1 MFNFYLEISYNVLMI
16 KALKYRIYPTHK
28 QQTLLD
34 IQLEE
39 MRWLYNHCL
48 AERKN
53 AYEQTGKSP
62 GLYDQQKT
70 FPQLKAS
77 RPTLLNCNA
86 QSLQN
91 VAVRVDLAF
100 QAYFRRVKAG
110 EKEVGYPRF
119 KGYGRYD
126 SITFPQAESSCE
138 VKNGKLKVSKIG
150 NVTIKLHRPIE
161 GKVKTATL
169 TRSSTG
175 KWYVCFSL
183 EVVPKRLP
191 PNSKQVGIDVG
202 LKTFASMSDGTE
214 IANPRFFRKEENE
227 LAKVQRKLSKEVKG
241 TPERRFRGKAVAR
254 VHERTGWKR
263 DNFSHQNSR
272 KIVNSFGLIA
282 VEDLNVN
289 RMVHNHCL
297 SKSIHDAAWSGFFS
311 MLRSKAEEA
320 GYTFIAVNPA
330 YTSQTCSK
338 CGHRRLDK
346 LTLSERVFTCP
357 ECSLHLDRDL
367 NASLNILALGLQG
380 IRPGPVEAVC
390 FS

>member
-1 MFNFYLEISYNVLMI
+1 MI

-28 QQTLLD
+28 QGTLLGF
-34 IQLEE
+34 QLEQ

-48 AERKN
+48 AEHKN
-53 AYEQTGKSP
+53 VYEQTGKSP

-77 RPTLLNCNA
+77 RPSLLTCNA
-86 QSLQN
+86 QALQN

-110 EKEVGYPRF
+110 EKPGYPRF
-119 KGYGRYD
+119 KSYGRYD

-150 NVTIKLHRPIE
+150 NVSIKLHRPIV

-169 TRSSTG
+169 IRSSTS
-175 KWYVCFSL
+175 KWYVCFSV
-183 EVVPKRLP
+183 EVEPNRLSA
-191 PNSKQVGIDVG
+191 NAKQVGIDVG
-202 LKTFASMSDGTE
+202 LKTFASLSDGQE
-214 IANPRFFRKEENE
+214 IVNPRFFRKEEKE
-227 LAKVQRKLSKEVKG
+227 LAKVQRKLSKEAKG
-241 TPERRFRGKAVAR
+241 TPERKFRRKAVAR

-263 DNFSHQNSR
+263 DNFAHQYSR
-272 KIVNSFGLIA
+272 KIVNSFGLVA
-282 VEDLNVN
+282 VEDLHVN

-297 SKSIHDAAWSGFFS
+297 SKSIHDAAWSNLFS
-311 MLRSKAEEA
+311 MLRSKAAEA

-338 CGHRRLDK
+338 CGHRLLDK
-346 LTLSERVFTCP
+346 LTLSDRIFNCP
-357 ECSLHLDRDL
+357 DCGLQLDRDL

-380 IRPGPVEAVC
+380 IRPSPVEAVC